1 MDSWFTIQN
10 GLMVD
15 HTMNG
20 LMIDKI
26 VHGLMIDNR
35 VHERMVL
42 PYGAWTHG

>member
-1 MDSWFTIQN
+1 MDSWLTIQN

-26 VHGLMIDNR
+26 VHGLMIDNL